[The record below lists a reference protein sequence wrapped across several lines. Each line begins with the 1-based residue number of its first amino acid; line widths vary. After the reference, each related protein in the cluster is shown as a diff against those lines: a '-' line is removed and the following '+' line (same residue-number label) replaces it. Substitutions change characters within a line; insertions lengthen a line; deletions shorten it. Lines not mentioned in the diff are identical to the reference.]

1 MVLEMKPETG
11 FGHMTAEVSLE
22 WEDGILTADIQVN
35 NADENKPLRAY
46 LKNGADYF
54 YLGLLVPYGTTAA
67 LKTQKACAD
76 AYGSMFLCIGRADE
90 EYELVMSG
98 RIKQETEDEVEG
110 LDETVAEME
119 TVPDTEMAE
128 DNVAI
133 EEETDQSAVL
143 EVEEME
149 KAEETAHA
157 EDEVEGLDETVAE
170 LESVPDTEMADD
182 NAAIE
187 EETDQSAA
195 LDVDKIEE
203 AEDAAHVEVEE
214 EEKDGVDETDET
226 LRAEEEEITEDVETA
241 QASSYL
247 GVEWKKCLP
256 EELNCQSEAEVF
268 MFSHPSVKANLKF
281 YGHYCRAELD
291 RGTVYAFASTFGPH
305 ALPHLAKY
313 AYWHDVDLGF
323 GHKGYFLIGLKG
335 DEYFFVR

>member
-1 MVLEMKPETG
+1 M
-11 FGHMTAEVSLE
+11 
-22 WEDGILTADIQVN
+22 
-35 NADENKPLRAY
+35 
-46 LKNGADYF
+46 
-54 YLGLLVPYGTTAA
+54 
-67 LKTQKACAD
+67 
-76 AYGSMFLCIGRADE
+76 
-90 EYELVMSG
+90 
-98 RIKQETEDEVEG
+98 
-110 LDETVAEME
+110 
-119 TVPDTEMAE
+119 
-128 DNVAI
+128 
-133 EEETDQSAVL
+133 
-143 EVEEME
+143 
-149 KAEETAHA
+149 
-157 EDEVEGLDETVAE
+157 
-170 LESVPDTEMADD
+170 
-182 NAAIE
+182 
-187 EETDQSAA
+187 
-195 LDVDKIEE
+195 
-203 AEDAAHVEVEE
+203 EVEE

>member
-98 RIKQETEDEVEG
+98 RIKQET
-110 LDETVAEME
+110 
-119 TVPDTEMAE
+119 
-128 DNVAI
+128 
-133 EEETDQSAVL
+133 
-143 EVEEME
+143 
-149 KAEETAHA
+149 

>member
-110 LDETVAEME
+110 LDETVAE
-119 TVPDTEMAE
+119 
-128 DNVAI
+128 
-133 EEETDQSAVL
+133 
-143 EVEEME
+143 
-149 KAEETAHA
+149 
-157 EDEVEGLDETVAE
+157 

-256 EELNCQSEAEVF
+256 EELNCQSDAEVF

>member
-1 MVLEMKPETG
+1 MVLEMNSETG

-110 LDETVAEME
+110 LDETVAELE
-119 TVPDTEMAE
+119 T
-128 DNVAI
+128 
-133 EEETDQSAVL
+133 
-143 EVEEME
+143 
-149 KAEETAHA
+149 
-157 EDEVEGLDETVAE
+157 
-170 LESVPDTEMADD
+170 VPDTEMADD

-195 LDVDKIEE
+195 LDVDRIEE
-203 AEDAAHVEVEE
+203 VEDAAHVEVEE
-214 EEKDGVDETDET
+214 EEKDEVDETDET

>member
-110 LDETVAEME
+110 LDETVAELE
-119 TVPDTEMAE
+119 T
-128 DNVAI
+128 
-133 EEETDQSAVL
+133 
-143 EVEEME
+143 
-149 KAEETAHA
+149 
-157 EDEVEGLDETVAE
+157 
-170 LESVPDTEMADD
+170 VPDTEMADD

>member
-110 LDETVAEME
+110 LDETVAELE

-133 EEETDQSAVL
+133 EEETDQSA
-143 EVEEME
+143 
-149 KAEETAHA
+149 
-157 EDEVEGLDETVAE
+157 
-170 LESVPDTEMADD
+170 
-182 NAAIE
+182 
-187 EETDQSAA
+187 A
-195 LDVDKIEE
+195 LDVDRIEE
-203 AEDAAHVEVEE
+203 VEDAAHVEVEE
-214 EEKDGVDETDET
+214 EEKDEVDETDET